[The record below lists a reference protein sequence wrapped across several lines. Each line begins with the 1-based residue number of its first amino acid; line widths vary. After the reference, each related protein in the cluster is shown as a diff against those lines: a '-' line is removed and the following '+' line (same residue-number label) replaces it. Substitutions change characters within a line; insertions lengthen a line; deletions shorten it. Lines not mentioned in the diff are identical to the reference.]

1 MTDYAFGVKFYHNKQ
16 IYLIICN
23 IKASKNTDDQG
34 HPEFFKKISTIQD
47 LDAAVAVNVLRSM
60 PCHCQS
66 SCISPSGSVNTI
78 FNILHE
84 KLGLEEKSARRLQ
97 IWHSL
102 RRRSAHLVGRRREL
116 GFPKPHFFAW
126 SVPSS
131 IFPATQRKES
141 AVSHQAD
148 QGGCEDDLGW
158 GQAFC
163 DQRPVRRRLPAV
175 IGGH

>member
-1 MTDYAFGVKFYHNKQ
+1 
-16 IYLIICN
+16 
-23 IKASKNTDDQG
+23 
-34 HPEFFKKISTIQD
+34 
-47 LDAAVAVNVLRSM
+47 M

-102 RRRSAHLVGRRREL
+102 RRRSAHLVGRRQEL

-175 IGGH
+175 IGGHWKVFSDRQYIRGKFYKNTFLCTNNSFCFISSVAFDFDCTT